1 MIENNIIE
9 DKLSHINKTE
19 PLWYAYAES
28 HYTLNDCN
36 INNNVVNIESNIK
49 SNVNIKSDINIK
61 SNINIKTEKINDID
75 KTQKYWYCYAESHYS
90 TTKNKNN

>member
-9 DKLSHINKTE
+9 DKLSHINKTK

-36 INNNVVNIESNIK
+36 INNYVNIESNINIT
-49 SNVNIKSDINIK
+49 SNVNMKSDIDVK
-61 SNINIKTEKINDID
+61 SDINIKTEKISDID

-90 TTKNKNN
+90 TTKK